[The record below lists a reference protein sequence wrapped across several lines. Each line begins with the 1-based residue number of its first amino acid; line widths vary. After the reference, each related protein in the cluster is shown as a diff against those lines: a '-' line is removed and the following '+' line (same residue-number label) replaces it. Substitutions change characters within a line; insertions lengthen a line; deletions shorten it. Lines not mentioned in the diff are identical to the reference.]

1 MNREQGGGTQ
11 DVEGTRAEGD
21 ALDTILEATPDIVP
35 DEDVLDEKR
44 GGVRFLDRERSR
56 LGGLRG
62 AIHDIAVSV
71 LPTRSRERLPD
82 RVLAS
87 IDRNDALSEILVR
100 MSQFAIFAIW
110 GFFYFI
116 APKPD
121 SMFASRVPLVIVIY
135 LLTTLVLL
143 WWGTR
148 RRLPSWF
155 VSVSIVVD
163 MVLLAMLI
171 WTFHRQYAQP
181 PAFYLKDPA
190 MLNFMVLIAL
200 RALRF
205 EARYVVIAGIVAALC
220 WAALVAY
227 AVFAPP
233 ISPITM
239 DYVTYVTSNKVLIGA
254 EATRIIAI
262 LMFTGILALAV
273 RRANTFLVG
282 AILQANAADELS
294 RFFPDVVAQ
303 KVRDADHEIRP
314 GEGERRDVAILNV
327 DIRGFTELSS
337 REAPGWTVSLLSQY
351 QSLII
356 PVVRD
361 HGGLID
367 KFMGDGIMATFG
379 TVGSETT
386 FAADA
391 LRAVDGV
398 LHEVAAFVEANPDHD
413 VARLEV
419 NYAVVAGPVVFGTV
433 GDEERLEYTVIGPSV
448 NLSAKLEKHNKVLG
462 SIALTDL
469 ATWKEALAQGFDP
482 KAAKV
487 ISDDPRVVQT
497 QVTGTDAV
505 IDCVVL
511 A

>member
-1 MNREQGGGTQ
+1 MSETARENQAAQNPLEKDGDQ
-11 DVEGTRAEGD
+11 PD
-21 ALDTILEATPDIVP
+21 ALDTLLPAEDP
-35 DEDVLDEKR
+35 DEPA
-44 GGVRFLDRERSR
+44 GVRALDRERSR
-56 LGGLRG
+56 LGGIMG
-62 AIHDIAVSV
+62 ALHDIRASV
-71 LPTRSRERLPD
+71 MPTRSRERLPA

-87 IDRNDALSEILVR
+87 IERNDALSEILVR
-100 MSQFAIFAIW
+100 VCQFAIFAMW
-110 GFFYFI
+110 GFFYFV

-121 SMFASRVPLVIVIY
+121 SMFASRVPMVIVIY
-135 LLTTLVLL
+135 LVTTLVLM

-148 RRLPSWF
+148 RKLPDWF

-205 EARYVVIAGIVAALC
+205 EARYVIIAGIVAALC
-220 WAALVAY
+220 WTALVAY
-227 AVFAPP
+227 AVLAPP
-233 ISPITM
+233 VSPVTM

-254 EATRIIAI
+254 EVTRVIAI
-262 LMFTGILALAV
+262 LMFTGILALAM
-273 RRANTFLVG
+273 RRAHTFLVG

-303 KVRDADHEIRP
+303 KVRDSDHEIKP

-337 REAPGWTVSLLSQY
+337 EMTPSWTVSLLSEY

-356 PVVRD
+356 PIIRD
-361 HGGLID
+361 HDGLID

-379 TVGSETT
+379 TTGAAETY
-386 FAADA
+386 AADA
-391 LRAVDGV
+391 LRAVDAV
-398 LHEVAAFVEANPDHD
+398 LARVEAFIAENPRHD
-413 VARLEV
+413 VAKLDV

-433 GDEERLEYTVIGPSV
+433 GDEDRLEYTVIGPGV

-462 SIALTDL
+462 SVALTDKT
-469 ATWKEALAQGFDP
+469 TWDEALAQGFDP
-482 KAAKV
+482 SAAKAF
-487 ISDDPRVVQT
+487 DPEPRIVQT

-511 A
+511 K